1 MWVSDIGGGRAR
13 QHPSKMGALPNIVL
27 SILVLD
33 LPLPSTTSSTR
44 SPRSCHLTV
53 AGDRIA
59 LPASMTRRPAVV
71 AGPVDSA
78 GTPQSAYTTGGQ
90 ASAPC
95 QHSYRA
101 SILRGTDQHELPWLG
116 NAVPTASS
124 TPSAS
129 SGSGGI
135 RQSDGLLRVARRRR
149 FHVTLVAIG
158 SRLDHEAS
166 DNSFRGTSPPRPLPS
181 PWGNDSCN
189 CNWRADDRPRDHV
202 KACSP
207 SRVPSATSR
216 RHVELSCTR
225 TLSWA
230 VMRVLP
236 ARRQV
241 AGVPHWHAQRL
252 LTQRRGDTAVAP
264 ALGASAQ
271 GVPAPSGF
279 LVLKTL
285 TESTAPARPVPP
297 PQAEDTG
304 PSGAQVASAHCAGR
318 PVLV

>member
-1 MWVSDIGGGRAR
+1 M
-13 QHPSKMGALPNIVL
+13 HPSKSTTVPVIVFIVL
-27 SILVLD
+27 LCD

-44 SPRSCHLTV
+44 SPRSCHVTV

-78 GTPQSAYTTGGQ
+78 GTPQSAYTTGDQ

-158 SRLDHEAS
+158 SRQDHQAS

-241 AGVPHWHAQRL
+241 AGAPHWHAQRL

-285 TESTAPARPVPP
+285 TESTAPCSPGSSASSRGH
-297 PQAEDTG
+297 G
-304 PSGAQVASAHCAGR
+304 PFGCPGR
-318 PVLV
+318 QCPLRWPACLGVSSL

>member
-1 MWVSDIGGGRAR
+1 MHLPTISNSVLNKIASVLPPRGGRS
-13 QHPSKMGALPNIVL
+13 PSRAPRVDDK
-27 SILVLD
+27 
-33 LPLPSTTSSTR
+33 
-44 SPRSCHLTV
+44 RSCSS
-53 AGDRIA
+53 GRICRLGGHA
-59 LPASMTRRPAVV
+59 AT
-71 AGPVDSA
+71 
-78 GTPQSAYTTGGQ
+78 AYPTGGQ

-158 SRLDHEAS
+158 SRQDHQAS

-241 AGVPHWHAQRL
+241 AGVPHGHAQRL

-304 PSGAQVASAHCAGR
+304 PSGAQVASHGAHCAGR
-318 PVLV
+318 PVLVLVACSW

>member
-1 MWVSDIGGGRAR
+1 M
-13 QHPSKMGALPNIVL
+13 HPSKSTTVPVIVFIVL
-27 SILVLD
+27 LCD

-53 AGDRIA
+53 AGDRTA

-78 GTPQSAYTTGGQ
+78 GTPHSAYTTGGQ

-124 TPSAS
+124 TPSTS

-158 SRLDHEAS
+158 SRQDHQAS

-181 PWGNDSCN
+181 PWGNDICN
-189 CNWRADDRPRDHV
+189 RNRLRVVVSVYFAESKIKTLAPSLTRDRESS
-202 KACSP
+202 SP
-207 SRVPSATSR
+207 LKPAQPPTAS
-216 RHVELSCTR
+216 HCH
-225 TLSWA
+225 
-230 VMRVLP
+230 LP
-236 ARRQV
+236 Q
-241 AGVPHWHAQRL
+241 
-252 LTQRRGDTAVAP
+252 
-264 ALGASAQ
+264 
-271 GVPAPSGF
+271 PAPI
-279 LVLKTL
+279 
-285 TESTAPARPVPP
+285 
-297 PQAEDTG
+297 
-304 PSGAQVASAHCAGR
+304 
-318 PVLV
+318 